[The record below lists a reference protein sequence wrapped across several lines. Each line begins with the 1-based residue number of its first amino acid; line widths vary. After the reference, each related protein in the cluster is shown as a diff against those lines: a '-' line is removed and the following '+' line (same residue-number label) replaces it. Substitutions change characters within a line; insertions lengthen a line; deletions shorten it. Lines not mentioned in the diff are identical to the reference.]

1 MTGRERVLRA
11 IHGLPTDR
19 PVVAPY
25 MGNYGIRTAGSSLSS
40 CYLDAASMAQA
51 QLKAW
56 NIFGQDVIVVQSDN
70 YYMAEAFG
78 APVAHAPDAMPVLL
92 DAVVKSPQDVYRL
105 QPVDPSR
112 DGRMPVYI
120 EAVARICDTV
130 SDQVAIRGCGTGP
143 FVLAG
148 HLCGIERLLLW
159 LVETDTGME
168 DHAKELHH
176 LFSLGLETLVRYAT
190 AQLESGATII
200 QLADSLAS
208 LQVISPAMYR
218 SYVFPYEQAFFTR
231 MKPICTKYQAAAL
244 LHICGDNTTVFDDYA
259 RTGADIIAIDHGA
272 HLADAV
278 RIIANRACIIGN
290 MNPSGVLLSG
300 TPEQVTA
307 EACQCLHT
315 AAGSRYLLGTGCEVA
330 VGTPVANMRAMLATV
345 HASTHGGSV

>member
-19 PVVAPY
+19 PVAAPY
-25 MGNYGIRTAGSSLSS
+25 MGNYGIRTAGSSLSA
-40 CYLDAASMAQA
+40 CYLDSTSMAQA

-56 NIFGQDVIVVQSDN
+56 EIFGQDVIVVQSDN

-78 APVAHAPDAMPVLL
+78 APVEHAPDSMPVLL
-92 DAVVKSPQDVYRL
+92 DAVVKTSEDVYKL
-105 QPVDPSR
+105 EPVDPRR

-120 EAVARICDTV
+120 EAVARICDKV
-130 SDQVAIRGCGTGP
+130 GDQVAIRGCGTGP

-159 LVETDTGME
+159 LVETDSGME

-176 LFSLGLETLVRYAT
+176 IFTIGLETLVQYAT

-208 LQVISPAMYR
+208 LAVISPAMYR

-231 MKPICTKYQAAAL
+231 MKPICAKYQAAAL
-244 LHICGDNTTVFDDYA
+244 LHICGDNTTVFEDYA
-259 RTGADIIAIDHGA
+259 LTGADIIAIDHGA
-272 HLADAV
+272 RLSDAV

-290 MNPSGVLLSG
+290 MNPSGALLYG
-300 TPEQVTA
+300 TPEEVQN
-307 EACQCLHT
+307 EATLCLKT
-315 AAGSRYLLGTGCEVA
+315 AAGFRYLLGTGCEVA
-330 VGTPVANMRAMLATV
+330 VGTPVENMRAMLASV
-345 HASTHGGSV
+345 RNLGQGGGR

>member
-1 MTGRERVLRA
+1 MTGRERVLSA
-11 IHGLPTDR
+11 IHGLPSDR
-19 PVVAPY
+19 PVAAPY
-25 MGNYGIRTAGSSLSS
+25 MGNYGIRTAGSSLSA

-78 APVAHAPDAMPVLL
+78 APVEHAPDTMPVLL

-105 QPVDPSR
+105 QPMDPR
-112 DGRMPVYI
+112 QDGRMPVYI

-130 SDQVAIRGCGTGP
+130 GDQVAIRGCGTGP

-159 LVETDTGME
+159 LVETDSGIE

-176 LFSLGLETLVRYAT
+176 LFSLGLETLVQYAT
-190 AQLESGATII
+190 AQLQSGATII

-208 LQVISPAMYR
+208 LQVISPTMYR

-231 MKPICTKYQAAAL
+231 MKPICAKYDAAAL

-272 HLADAV
+272 SLSDAV

-290 MNPSGVLLSG
+290 LNPSGALLYG
-300 TPEQVTA
+300 TPEEVKT

-315 AAGSRYLLGTGCEVA
+315 AAGCRYLLGTGCEVA
-330 VGTPVANMRAMLATV
+330 VGTPVANMHAMLSTV
-345 HASTHGGSV
+345 HSFKQGGCA